1 MLHLGSPEET
11 HHPFTSEVN
20 APFLLLFKDTW
31 GVRWGFVLFCCVCLG
46 SIFFVVGRLLW
57 VLGFLPPTSRQP
69 AREPDGEPGSL
80 CVRLVH
86 MRAKLACVSVHGT
99 VCV

>member
-1 MLHLGSPEET
+1 MSGGG
-11 HHPFTSEVN
+11 
-20 APFLLLFKDTW
+20 LFCFVVFVW
-31 GVRWGFVLFCCVCLG
+31 GVF
-46 SIFFVVGRLLW
+46 FFVVGRLLW
-57 VLGFLPPTSRQP
+57 ALGFLPPTSRQP